1 MSRLFLMASLFL
13 IANANAFAQQPIGT
27 IAVGDS
33 SFVSAADLAASLN
46 MKLEVIPR
54 NNMLTFCSTGPDA
67 ICIPL
72 RLTDANSIRKKDMT
86 FLLQSEAES
95 ILSVSIS
102 VNGKS
107 AIATPQKAA
116 SHVDLTEGYN
126 SAWPTGRG
134 FNLGETVPDIPLV
147 GMDGQEVRFSEYLG
161 KRYILYCWA
170 SW

>member
-1 MSRLFLMASLFL
+1 MAPLFL
-13 IANANAFAQQPIGT
+13 IANANALAQQPIDT
-27 IAVGDS
+27 IAVGES

-46 MKLEVIPR
+46 MKLEVISR
-54 NNMLTFCSTGPDA
+54 NNMLTFCSAGPEA

-72 RLTDANSIRKKDMT
+72 RLTDTNSLRKKDAI
-86 FLLQSEAES
+86 FLQQSTVES
-95 ILSVSIS
+95 ILSVSVS
-102 VNGKS
+102 VNGNS

-116 SHVDLTEGYN
+116 SPVDLTEGYN
-126 SAWPTGRG
+126 SAWAKGRG

-147 GMDGQEVRFSEYLG
+147 GMEGEEVRFSEYLG